1 MVVIGSTGVGK
12 STLLNGI
19 LKGENLLTNPI
30 FEASSDMDS
39 CTSVTKD
46 VVGNI
51 FNIETLDPDFQM
63 IRLVDTPG
71 LNEGSEEDAIH
82 ISDMI

>member
-1 MVVIGSTGVGK
+1 
-12 STLLNGI
+12 
-19 LKGENLLTNPI
+19 
-30 FEASSDMDS
+30 MDS